1 MTDRQKKFSEYANL
15 ILEEISK
22 ADLKDP
28 LKVSD
33 SMTLISLKTFVTAS
47 KHHLERFKVLDPHWR
62 AVYRRLY
69 NVREEIRK
77 LNADSRT

>member
-33 SMTLISLKTFVTAS
+33 SMTLMDLS
-47 KHHLERFKVLDPHWR
+47 KHL
-62 AVYRRLY
+62 
-69 NVREEIRK
+69 
-77 LNADSRT
+77 